1 MFIEKNSIK
10 KCITYE
16 DKNIR
21 TVISTI
27 ENGGLRIALV
37 LNKHDQL
44 VGTVC
49 DGDIRRGL
57 LKGLN
62 LDSPISS
69 IIQKDC
75 IIAGIN
81 SSKKEIS
88 KMMKNNAISQIPIIS
103 ENHKIIGLEISD
115 DLLPKSSDFLI
126 PNYALIMAGGRG
138 SRLKPITNNCPKPLL
153 PINGKPILEIILVM
167 EQIGM

>member
-1 MFIEKNSIK
+1 MFIEKKSFK

-27 ENGGLRIALV
+27 EDGGLRIALI
-37 LNKHDQL
+37 LNKRDQL

-75 IIAGIN
+75 ITAVIN

-88 KMMKNNAISQIPIIS
+88 KMMKDNAIS
-103 ENHKIIGLEISD
+103 N
-115 DLLPKSSDFLI
+115 
-126 PNYALIMAGGRG
+126 
-138 SRLKPITNNCPKPLL
+138 TNNFRKS
-153 PINGKPILEIILVM
+153 
-167 EQIGM
+167 